1 MVLYIR
7 SGFFTLLML
16 VVSSSVFA
24 NWLLIPMDV
33 TQTNHLKAYGIVY
46 NAIAE
51 GNKVS
56 WLLNYK
62 GGSFVLT
69 YTPSLASRCRV
80 AGVLSTQLSAATY
93 AAIVRKVETP
103 SFNGDIIILDKAPR
117 IAVYTPSG
125 KKPWDDAVTL
135 ALTYAGIPFDK
146 LYVAEVLA
154 GDLNKYN
161 WLHLH
166 HEDFTG
172 QYGKFWALYKDAAW
186 YRNDCRLTEQLAEK
200 HGFKKVSQMQLAVVK
215 KIRSFVADGGNLFAM
230 CSAADTYDIALAA
243 DGIDICD
250 TPFDGD
256 IMDPDAQTQLNYS
269 RCFAFT
275 GFTISRS
282 LYELEYSS
290 IDNTSSRLLP
300 EKEDYFKLRSFPAR
314 YDPVSSMLTQNHTA
328 RIKGF
333 MGQTTAFRNSVLKPG
348 VIVMAGNNEVNEA
361 RYIHGTYKKGAW
373 TFYGGH
379 DPEDYQHMVGEAP
392 TDLNLH
398 PSSPGYR
405 LILNNVLCIASG
417 KKDVAAVD
425 IANAAATPI
434 SSPKLV
440 TISAGSSSSTLVIT
454 LNSQAT
460 INLIERIAFVSA
472 AGKEVLV
479 KQYNAKSVT
488 ISMETLPAG
497 MYDIKVNNVFAG
509 RVVKN

>member
-1 MVLYIR
+1 MAFYPKSAFL
-7 SGFFTLLML
+7 TLVTFL
-16 VVSSSVFA
+16 VSSSVFA

-46 NAIAE
+46 NTIAK
-51 GNKVS
+51 GNKAS

-62 GGSFVLT
+62 GGSFALP
-69 YTPSLASRCRV
+69 YTPALAAECSKARV
-80 AGVLSTQLSAATY
+80 LATKLTPAGYTALVH
-93 AAIVRKVETP
+93 KVQAP
-103 SFNGDIIILDKAPR
+103 AFNGDIIILDKAPR

-135 ALTYAGIPFDK
+135 VLTYAGIPFEK
-146 LYVAEVLA
+146 LYVSEVLA
-154 GDLNKYN
+154 GELNQYS

-172 QYGKFWALYKDAAW
+172 QYGKFWALYKDADW
-186 YRNDCRLTEQLAEK
+186 YRNDCRHTELLAAQ
-200 HGFKKVSQMQLAVVK
+200 HGYKKVSQMQLAVVK

-243 DGIDICD
+243 DGVDICD

-256 IMDPDAQTQLNYS
+256 PIDTDAQSRLNYS

-275 GFTISRS
+275 GFTISQS
-282 LYELEYSS
+282 LYELEYSN
-290 IDNTSSRLLP
+290 IDNTSFRLLP
-300 EKEDYFKLRSFPAR
+300 EKEDYFKLRSFSAR
-314 YDPVSSMLTQNHTA
+314 YDAVSSMLTQNHTT

-333 MGQTTAFRNSVLKPG
+333 MGQTTAFRNVVLKPG
-348 VIVMAGNNEVNEA
+348 VIVMGENKAVKEA

-398 PSSPGYR
+398 PNSPGYR
-405 LILNNVLCIASG
+405 LILNNVLCLASG
-417 KKDVAAVD
+417 KKDVEAVD
-425 IANAAATPI
+425 VTNTAITQ
-434 SSPKLV
+434 PKLV
-440 TISAGSSSSTLVIT
+440 TISQGATSSTLVIALSSQTT
-454 LNSQAT
+454 LSK
-460 INLIERIAFVSA
+460 IEKVAFVSA
-472 AGKEVLV
+472 GGKEVLV
-479 KQYNAKSVT
+479 RQYNATSVT
-488 ISMETLPAG
+488 VSMETLPAG